1 MTQALTKPVSPA
13 PGHRTPPG
21 PRGNLFLGN
30 MYDLQRRP
38 LQFLQRLARDYGD
51 VTRVRYGVW
60 PLYFVNHPD
69 YIKQVLQEHHRN
81 YNKDVIDYR
90 LLRRFTGNGLL
101 VNDGELWLY
110 QRRLMQPAFHRQRI
124 AAFGTLMTNATLAM
138 LERWNTLAARGEAF
152 DVATEMMGLTLRIVG
167 EALFSTD
174 TGEAGARLGQAF
186 TTVQAYLMKIFYQ
199 PLLALPFVPAPGKRQ
214 FLRAQAVLDQAVEA
228 IIQQRRQHPQAR
240 GDLLSMLLEARD
252 EETGA
257 SMDDRQVHAE
267 VLTLLVA
274 GHETTAVCLGWTWY
288 LLAEHPAVER
298 KLHAEL
304 AATLGGRAPTVDDL
318 PNLPYT
324 RMVVEESLRL
334 YPPAWTF
341 SRASI
346 EDDEIGGYSIPK
358 KAMVLVSPYTMHRHP
373 AFWERPEEFDPERF
387 TPERSANRPR
397 FAYCPFGG
405 GPRQCIG
412 NLFALTEAQLIL
424 ATVAQRY
431 RLRVVPGHPVEPEP
445 LVTLRLKH
453 GLRVTLER
461 AGGLAS

>member
-1 MTQALTKPVSPA
+1 MTQTLTKPAATA
-13 PGHRTPPG
+13 PGRRTPPG

-51 VTRVRYGVW
+51 VTRVRYGIW

-69 YIKQVLQEHHRN
+69 FIRHVLQEHHQN

-101 VNDGELWLY
+101 VNDGASWLH

-124 AAFGTLMTNATLAM
+124 AAFGALMTGATLAM
-138 LERWNTLAARGEAF
+138 LERWETLAARGEAF
-152 DVATEMMGLTLRIVG
+152 DAATEMMGLTLRIVG
-167 EALFSTD
+167 QALFSTD
-174 TGEAGARLGQAF
+174 TGAEGAWLGQAF
-186 TTVQAYLMKIFYQ
+186 TTMQAYLMKIFYQ
-199 PLLALPFVPAPGKRQ
+199 PLLVLPVVPARGKRQ
-214 FLRAQAVLDQAVEA
+214 FLRAQAVLDETVEA
-228 IIQQRRQHPQAR
+228 IIQQRRQHPQER
-240 GDLLSMLLEARD
+240 DDLLAMLLEARD

-257 SMDDRQVHAE
+257 GMDDRQVHAE

-274 GHETTAVCLGWTWY
+274 GHETTAVALGWTWY
-288 LLAEHPAVER
+288 LLAEHPAAER

-304 AATLGGRAPTVDDL
+304 AAVLGGRAPTVDDL

-324 RMVVEESLRL
+324 RMVLEESLRL

-346 EDDEIGGYSIPK
+346 EDDEIGGYHIPK
-358 KAMVLVSPYTMHRHP
+358 KSMVLVSPYTMHRHP

-397 FAYCPFGG
+397 FTYFPFGG

-445 LVTLRLKH
+445 LITLRLKQE
-453 GLRVTLER
+453 LLVTLER
-461 AGGLAS
+461 AGGS